1 MIIRKVKKE
10 DAGEVS
16 NIIRRCLREV
26 NSKDYTKK
34 VVSSLCDFFTPALII
49 KNMGDR
55 TIYVAVENDKII
67 GTASL
72 KGDKVFTVFVNPDYH
87 GRGVGS
93 KLMDKVEELAKENRY
108 RIVKVPS
115 GLSSVEFYKHRGY
128 KEIKRIHSKDHG
140 DTIEME
146 KRLK

>member
-1 MIIRKVKKE
+1 MRIRKIKKE
-10 DAGEVS
+10 DAVEVY

-26 NSKDYTKK
+26 NSKDYPKK
-34 VVSSLCDFFTPALII
+34 AITGLCNFFTPDLII

-55 TIYVAVENDKII
+55 TMYVAVEEGNVI

-93 KLMDKVEELAKENRY
+93 KLMDKVEELARDKKY
-108 RIVKVPS
+108 KILKVPS
-115 GLSSVEFYKHRGY
+115 GLSSLDFYRHRGY
-128 KEIKRIHSKDHG
+128 KEVRRVHSADHG

-146 KRLK
+146 KKI